1 MAVLEKIRVRF
12 GVFITVLIG
21 IALISFVVD
30 VNTLQSVISMFSSR
44 YDVGAVAGKSISYQD
59 YQKKVDY
66 YSAVN
71 QMIIG
76 ANSLSE
82 AMQERVREQAWQA
95 YFQEYALNTEYE
107 KCGLNVSADELS
119 DLIRGRYVS
128 PVLYNDPVFTDETG
142 EFSRTAVVNFVQSIN
157 SDPSGQRAMYW
168 NYVEQRMKDAQLAE
182 KYVALLGQSDY
193 LNVLQLK
200 DAVNSRNTIADVSYI
215 VQPLGFTADTSI
227 RVTEADLTAYYKKNR
242 ENFEQETSRDAE
254 YVSFPIDPS
263 DEDIRLTEEDA
274 DKIFEEFKTADDL
287 KQFVTFNSDRSFDD
301 RFYKKGELT
310 EKLDSFAFNATLKSI
325 LPVYREDNTYAM
337 ARIAAFRNMPDS
349 VQVRLILISQQ
360 GRKKVSVN
368 KTGDSLITIL
378 EKGGNFGYLAQQYS
392 IDQVANR
399 SEGDLGWIK
408 QGALIPAMKNFE
420 DTCFIVPRNKYFKVE
435 GNYGV
440 HVAQVT
446 ERSAEHKKVKLA
458 VVEKIA
464 EAGKITIQSLF
475 TQANELAA
483 LSLNNYDEFVRL
495 SNEKGYIRVPAYKIR
510 ESDKT
515 VSTFTN
521 ARELVRWVYEAKD
534 REVSATLNL
543 NNEYFLVAAV
553 TEIREAGI
561 APYEQ
566 VRVEVE
572 QIVRREKHAEVY
584 AQRIKEAIN
593 GASDLEAVAEKLNV
607 TVEKALD
614 VSFGNASIPGI
625 GTEPKLEG
633 AIAVAPVNAISGPVK
648 GISGVYAFTV
658 DTRETGSAYTEEDEK
673 MRRRLDYTQYRMFD
687 FISVLEK
694 TKNVEDWRFRYF

>member
-242 ENFEQETSRDAE
+242 ENFEQETSRDVE

-337 ARIAAFRNMPDS
+337 ARIAAIRNMPDS
-349 VQVRLILISQQ
+349 VQVRHILISQQ
-360 GRKKVSVN
+360 GRTKESVN
-368 KTGDSLITIL
+368 KTADSLITIL

-572 QIVRREKHAEVY
+572 QIVRREKQAEVY

>member
-21 IALISFVVD
+21 LALISFVID

-71 QMIIG
+71 QMVIG

-95 YFQEYALNTEYE
+95 YFQEYVLNAEYE
-107 KCGLNVSADELS
+107 KCGLNVSPDELL
-119 DLIRGRYVS
+119 DLARGRYVS
-128 PVLYNDPVFTDETG
+128 PVLYNDPVFTDESG

-168 NYVEQRMKDAQLAE
+168 SYVEQRMKDAQLAE
-182 KYVALLGQSDY
+182 KYIALLGQSDY

-200 DAVNSRNTIADVSYI
+200 DAVNSRNTMADISYI

-227 RVTEADLTAYYKKNR
+227 KVSEADLTAYYKKNR
-242 ENFEQETSRDAE
+242 KNFEQETSRDVE

-287 KQFVTFNSDRSFDD
+287 KQFVTFNSDRPFDD

-325 LPVYREDNTYAM
+325 LPVYREDNTYTM
-337 ARIAAFRNMPDS
+337 ARVMAIRNMPDS
-349 VQVRLILISQQ
+349 VQVRHILISQQ
-360 GRKKVSVN
+360 GRTKDAVT
-368 KTGDSLITIL
+368 KTADSLITVL
-378 EKGGNFGYLAQQYS
+378 ERGGNFGYLAQQYS
-392 IDQVANR
+392 IDQAANR
-399 SEGDLGWIK
+399 NEGDLGWIK
-408 QGALIPAMKNFE
+408 QGSLIQVMKNFE
-420 DTCFIVPRNKYFKVE
+420 DTCFIVPKNKYFKVA

-464 EAGKITIQSLF
+464 EAGKITIQNLF
-475 TQANELAA
+475 TQANELAS
-483 LSLNNYDEFVRL
+483 LSLNDYDAFVRW

-510 ESDKT
+510 ESDKA
-515 VSTFTN
+515 VSTFAN
-521 ARELVRWVYEAKD
+521 ARELVRWVYEAKNHD
-534 REVSATLNL
+534 VSATLNL

-561 APYEQ
+561 APFEQ

-572 QIVRREKHAEVY
+572 QTVRREKQSELY
-584 AQRIKEAIN
+584 AQRIKEAMN
-593 GASDLEAVAEKLNV
+593 GAADLEAVAEKLNV
-607 TVEKALD
+607 SVEKALD
-614 VSFGNASIPGI
+614 VSFGNASITGI

-633 AIAVAPVNAISGPVK
+633 AVAAAPVNTLSGPVK
-648 GISGVYAFTV
+648 GINGVYAFTV

-673 MRRRLDYTQYRMFD
+673 MRRRLDYSQYRMFD

-694 TKNVEDWRFRYF
+694 ARNVEDWRFRYF

>member
-12 GVFITVLIG
+12 GVFITALIG
-21 IALISFVVD
+21 LALISFVID
-30 VNTLQSVISMFSSR
+30 VNTLQTVISMFSSR

-95 YFQEYALNTEYE
+95 YFQEYALNAEYE
-107 KCGLNVSADELS
+107 KCGLNISAEELT

-142 EFSRTAVVNFVQSIN
+142 EFSRAAVVNFVQSIN

-182 KYVALLGQSDY
+182 KYIALLGQSDY

-200 DAVNSRNTIADVSYI
+200 DAVNSRNTIADISYI

-227 RVTEADLTAYYKKNR
+227 RATEADLTAYYKANR
-242 ENFEQETSRDAE
+242 KNFEQETSRDVE

-263 DEDIRLTEEDA
+263 DEDIRHTEEDA
-274 DKIFEEFKTADDL
+274 DNIFEEFKTADDL
-287 KQFVTFNSDRSFDD
+287 KQFVTFNSDHPFDD

-325 LPVYREDNTYAM
+325 LPVYREDNTYIM
-337 ARIAAFRNMPDS
+337 ARVAAIRNMPDS
-349 VQVRLILISQQ
+349 VQVRHILISQQ
-360 GRKKVSVN
+360 GRTKDAVN
-368 KTGDSLITIL
+368 KTADSLLTLL
-378 EKGGNFGYLAQQYS
+378 ERGGNFGYLAQQYS

-399 SEGDLGWIK
+399 TEGDLGWIK
-408 QGALIPAMKNFE
+408 QGSLISAMKNFE

-446 ERSAEHKKVKLA
+446 ERSAEYKKVKLA
-458 VVEKIA
+458 VVEKVA

-483 LSLNNYDEFVRL
+483 LSLNNYNEFVRL

-510 ESDKT
+510 ESDKS
-515 VSTFTN
+515 VSVFAN

-534 REVSATLNL
+534 HEVSATLNL

-561 APYEQ
+561 APFEQ
-566 VRVEVE
+566 VRVDVE
-572 QIVRREKHAEVY
+572 QIVRREKQAEMY
-584 AQRIKEAIN
+584 AQRIKEAMN

-614 VSFGNASIPGI
+614 VSFGNASIAGI

-633 AIAVAPVNAISGPVK
+633 AIAGAAVNTVSGPVK
-648 GISGVYAFTV
+648 GINGVYAFTV